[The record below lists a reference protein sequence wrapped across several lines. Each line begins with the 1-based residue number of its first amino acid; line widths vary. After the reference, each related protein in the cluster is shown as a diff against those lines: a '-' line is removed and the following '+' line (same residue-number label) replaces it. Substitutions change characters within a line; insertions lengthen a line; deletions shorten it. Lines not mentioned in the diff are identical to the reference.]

1 MIRVRVPATSANMG
15 AGFDTLGMAL
25 KLYNEITIEET
36 EGKTEIK
43 LLNGKLDR
51 NYKEN
56 LTYKSIV
63 KVYNFLNR
71 GYKGF
76 KIDMSRTNIPLSRG
90 LGSSAACIVGGIVG
104 ANALLKGN
112 MAVQDMLSIAVDIE
126 GHPDNVAPALLGGIV
141 ISINDNGNIIYSKV
155 NEKSNLK
162 YAVMV
167 PDFKVS
173 TAASR
178 KVLPDSYS
186 REDAVFNVSRCA
198 MLISALNNGENEK
211 LRYVFED
218 KIHQPYRKKLI
229 NNVDEIF
236 INAKKNGS
244 LGEFISGSGST
255 LIAVIDGGDTEFI
268 YKMENYL
275 KGLKHNWKVFE
286 AEKDNDGAVVIK

>member
-1 MIRVRVPATSANMG
+1 MIRVKVPATSANMG

-63 KVYNFLNR
+63 RVYNFLNR
-71 GYKGF
+71 KYKGF
-76 KIDMSRTNIPLSRG
+76 KIDMSKTNIPLSRG

-112 MAVQDMLSIAVDIE
+112 MTIQDMLSIAVDIE

-141 ISINDNGNIIYSKV
+141 ISIKDGENIIYSKV

-162 YAVMV
+162 YVVMV

-178 KVLPDSYS
+178 KVLPTSYS
-186 REDAVFNVSRCA
+186 REDAVFNISRCA
-198 MLISALNNGENEK
+198 MLISALNNGEDEK

-236 INAKKNGS
+236 SNARENGS

-255 LIAVIDGGDTEFI
+255 LIAVIDGSDNKFI
-268 YKMENYL
+268 PKMEEYIKDL
-275 KGLKHNWKVFE
+275 KDNWKIFGL
-286 AEKDNDGAVVIK
+286 EKDNDGAVVIK

>member
-1 MIRVRVPATSANMG
+1 MIRVKVPATSANMG

-63 KVYNFLNR
+63 RVYKFLNR
-71 GYKGF
+71 KYKGF
-76 KIDMSRTNIPLSRG
+76 KIDMSKTNIPLSRG

-112 MAVQDMLSIAVDIE
+112 MTIQDMLSIAVDIE

-141 ISINDNGNIIYSKV
+141 ISIRDGENIIYSKV

-162 YAVMV
+162 YVVMV

-178 KVLPDSYS
+178 KVLPTSYS
-186 REDAVFNVSRCA
+186 REDAVFNISRCA
-198 MLISALNNGENEK
+198 MLISALNNGEDEK

-236 INAKKNGS
+236 SNARKNGS

-255 LIAVIDGGDTEFI
+255 LIAVIDGSDNKFI
-268 YKMENYL
+268 PKMEEYIKDL
-275 KGLKHNWKVFE
+275 KDNWKIFGL
-286 AEKDNDGAVVIK
+286 EKDNDGAVVIK

>member
-1 MIRVRVPATSANMG
+1 MIRVKVPATSANMG

-63 KVYNFLNR
+63 RVYNFLNR
-71 GYKGF
+71 KYKGF
-76 KIDMSRTNIPLSRG
+76 KIDMSKTNIPLSRG

-112 MAVQDMLSIAVDIE
+112 MTIQDMLSIAVDIE

-141 ISINDNGNIIYSKV
+141 ISIKDGENIIYSKV

-162 YAVMV
+162 YVVMV

-178 KVLPDSYS
+178 KVLPTSYS
-186 REDAVFNVSRCA
+186 REDAVFNISRCA
-198 MLISALNNGENEK
+198 MLISALNNGEDEK

-229 NNVDEIF
+229 NNIDEIF
-236 INAKKNGS
+236 SNARENGS

-255 LIAVIDGGDTEFI
+255 LIAVIDGGDNEFI
-268 YKMENYL
+268 PKMEEYI
-275 KGLKHNWKVFE
+275 KGLKDNWKIFGL
-286 AEKDNDGAVVIK
+286 EKDNDGAVVIK